1 MAVLDDSC
9 EPCRPSE
16 RTDEIVDVSDEE
28 RSPKCLKLDSPEE
41 NEFPSPTV
49 LSHSHMIEEPESGAS
64 DKTEA
69 VNKQKF
75 AILNTMASTYALRV
89 DPLEPPDPLITMY
102 FSIRLFYLHISYILC
117 VSKKHKFH

>member
-9 EPCRPSE
+9 ELCSPS
-16 RTDEIVDVSDEE
+16 DEIVDVSDKE

-41 NEFPSPTV
+41 NEFPSPTG
-49 LSHSHMIEEPESGAS
+49 LSHSPIIEEPESSAS

-89 DPLEPPDPLITMY
+89 DPLYQRSPSAIEKVKSVSVAGKVRIENNFL
-102 FSIRLFYLHISYILC
+102 RLKC
-117 VSKKHKFH
+117 RN

>member
-9 EPCRPSE
+9 ELCSPS
-16 RTDEIVDVSDEE
+16 DEIVDVSDKE

-41 NEFPSPTV
+41 NEFPSPTG
-49 LSHSHMIEEPESGAS
+49 LSHSPIIEEPESSAS

-102 FSIRLFYLHISYILC
+102 FSIRLFSLHISYILC
-117 VSKKHKFH
+117 VSKKPKCH

>member
-9 EPCRPSE
+9 EPCSPSE

-41 NEFPSPTV
+41 NEFPSPTG

-89 DPLEPPDPLITMY
+89 DPL
-102 FSIRLFYLHISYILC
+102 
-117 VSKKHKFH
+117 